1 MKALICVDLQNDFCP
16 GGSLPVKEGRDIGVL
31 INRIQKNFDF
41 VVATQDWHPKDHLSF
56 ASNHKKK
63 PGEVIDLDGLK
74 QVLWP
79 DHCVQ
84 GSQGAEFIEE
94 FDQKK
99 VDRVFQ
105 KGTDKR
111 IDSYS
116 AFFDNA
122 HKKATGLGDYLKQ
135 KGIKEVYLAGL
146 ATDYCVKYSALDAM
160 GLGFDTTVIEDACR
174 GIDLQEGDISNALQE
189 MRDAGCN
196 ITPSS
201 KILS

>member
-1 MKALICVDLQNDFCP
+1 
-16 GGSLPVKEGRDIGVL
+16 
-31 INRIQKNFDF
+31 
-41 VVATQDWHPKDHLSF
+41 
-56 ASNHKKK
+56 
-63 PGEVIDLDGLK
+63 LK

-122 HKKATGLGDYLKQ
+122 HKKATGLGDYLKD
-135 KGIKEVYLAGL
+135 KGINEVYLVGL
-146 ATDYCVKYSALDAM
+146 ATDYCVKYSALDAVDL
-160 GLGFDTTVIEDACR
+160 GLETTVIENACR
-174 GIDLQEGDISNALQE
+174 GIDLKPGDIEIALRE
-189 MRDAGCN
+189 MHDAGCH
-196 ITPSS
+196 ITRTNKAP
-201 KILS
+201 